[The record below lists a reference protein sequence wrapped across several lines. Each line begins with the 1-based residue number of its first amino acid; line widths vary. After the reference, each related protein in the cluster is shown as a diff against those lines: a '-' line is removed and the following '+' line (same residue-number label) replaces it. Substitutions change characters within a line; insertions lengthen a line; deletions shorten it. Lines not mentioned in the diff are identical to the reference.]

1 MSKILSCEI
10 NVKKQ
15 ICRKKKNELPD
26 MEIDMGQG
34 HRESGRSQ
42 TRLRRGSQTCEP
54 SAATTMARREAPS

>member
-34 HRESGRSQ
+34 HRESDA
-42 TRLRRGSQTCEP
+42 P
-54 SAATTMARREAPS
+54 AAGESDM